1 MIPLLPTRPVTDMN
15 RVPNEVL
22 AMLVNNPVVLMQRS
36 QPAAVMIQP
45 DKWNDIAQELNDL
58 RALVAALRAE
68 QELSDPD
75 AWTVE
80 HAADP
85 VPA

>member
-22 AMLVNNPVVLMQRS
+22 AMLAQAPVVLMQRS
-36 QPAAVMIQP
+36 QPAAVMVQP
-45 DKWNDIAQELNDL
+45 ETWNRISQELNDL

-68 QELSDPD
+68 QDLSNPD

-80 HAADP
+80 HETDA

>member
-1 MIPLLPTRPVTDMN
+1 MHQLYQTFGAGDLKSNANTAFQMA
-15 RVPNEVL
+15 ESG
-22 AMLVNNPVVLMQRS
+22 PVVVLRKT
-36 QPAAVMIQP
+36 QPAAVMINP